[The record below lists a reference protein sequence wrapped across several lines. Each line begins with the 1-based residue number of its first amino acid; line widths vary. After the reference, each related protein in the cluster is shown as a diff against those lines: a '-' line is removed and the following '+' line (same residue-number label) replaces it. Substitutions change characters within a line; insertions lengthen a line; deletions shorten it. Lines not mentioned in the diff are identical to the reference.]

1 MIFKDFDYAALFTQ
15 SIILNCYTSD
25 MKSIEHINNALNDLD
40 NEMQAILMDFSL
52 NLTQKDNLML
62 PILLQKKVLKQ
73 TLEDLTYLKE
83 NPPTPN
89 QPCGIS
95 KHREDN

>member
-1 MIFKDFDYAALFTQ
+1 MN
-15 SIILNCYTSD
+15 SI
-25 MKSIEHINNALNDLD
+25 KHIENALKELD
-40 NEMQAILMDFSL
+40 EEMHAILFDWKIPL
-52 NLTQKDNLML
+52 NEKDNLML
-62 PILLQKKVLKQ
+62 PILQQKRVLDQ

-95 KHREDN
+95 KYRED

>member
-1 MIFKDFDYAALFTQ
+1 
-15 SIILNCYTSD
+15 
-25 MKSIEHINNALNDLD
+25 
-40 NEMQAILMDFSL
+40 MQAILIDFSL

-95 KHREDN
+95 KHREDI

>member
-1 MIFKDFDYAALFTQ
+1 MIFKDLDYAAFFTL
-15 SIILNCYTSD
+15 SITFYCYTSD
-25 MKSIEHINNALNDLD
+25 MKSLEHINNALTDLD
-40 NEMQAILMDFSL
+40 NEMQTILMDFSL

-73 TLEDLTYLKE
+73 TLDDLTYLKE

-95 KHREDN
+95 KHRDDK

>member
-1 MIFKDFDYAALFTQ
+1 
-15 SIILNCYTSD
+15 

-40 NEMQAILMDFSL
+40 NEMQAILTDFSL
-52 NLTQKDNLML
+52 NLTQKDNMML

-95 KHREDN
+95 KYREDI